1 MNFASKFKIVPLFTT
16 TDYNNGA
23 DGDSINMGKVHRAT
37 IIITFGALTGNAVLK
52 LYSGATAGTKTSA
65 LTFQYK
71 YSGAATGSDGSDVYS
86 DAASSAAL
94 TLTGTTFANR
104 CLVIEIE
111 ATEMDTYT
119 GGGEEWLTLE
129 IGTEASAGIAHG
141 IAICET
147 RYGDEVT
154 VLT

>member
-1 MNFASKFKIVPLFTT
+1 MNFASKYRVVPLLTT
-16 TDYNNGA
+16 TDYNNGV

-37 IIITFGALTGNAVLK
+37 IIITFGAVSGNAILK
-52 LYSGATAGTKTSA
+52 LFSGATAAAKTSA

-71 YSGAATGSDGSDVYS
+71 YGGAAIGSDGSDVYS

-94 TLTGTTFANR
+94 TLTGTTFANT

-111 ATEMDTYT
+111 ASEMDLANN
-119 GGGEEWLTLE
+119 EEWLTLE
-129 IGTEASAGIAHG
+129 IGSEASAGIAH
-141 IAICET
+141 AVALCEC
-147 RYGDEVT
+147 RYGDAVT